1 VNDPFEQ
8 PPFEQPAMRTWPHGR
23 ELADDE
29 CIELSC
35 VGCRTHWRIH
45 DRLRGFK
52 LRCSCDQW
60 LQIPGNVVAE
70 AEANPAITAMGPSD
84 LPVSFS
90 AKHAR
95 HNERGLMELPGDDG
109 DIIYAKIPINA
120 PLAPGAMTRAS
131 HSNQTRWTNRTL
143 IEFTLLMLALLG
155 PQLVALVIAGA
166 NDFEL
171 LLPFASLVSGVCVA
185 GVLAWAGPFGRL
197 GIRGAAPRYWLEVLP
212 VVALSVLIAMGYVE
226 VLRSLVPDMGD
237 GLGDLVERLGLLA
250 SLLVIAVSPALLE
263 EVIFRGMLQGRL
275 MALMGRHLGIFVTAV
290 TFALVHGQPAVLPIH
305 LGIGIYLGYLRE
317 RANSLLPG
325 MLIHFLYNGTLVM
338 MPFLFGE

>member
-1 VNDPFEQ
+1 MSDPFEQ
-8 PPFEQPAMRTWPHGR
+8 PVVRTWPHGR

-35 VGCRTHWRIH
+35 VACRTHWRIH
-45 DRLRGFK
+45 DRLRGFR
-52 LRCSCDQW
+52 LRCSCNQW
-60 LQIPGNVVAE
+60 LEVPGNELVETAVS
-70 AEANPAITAMGPSD
+70 PAITAKDPTD

-95 HNERGLMELPGDDG
+95 YNERGLMELPGDDG
-109 DIIYAKIPINA
+109 DIIYAEIPVNA

-155 PQLVALVIAGA
+155 PQLGA
-166 NDFEL
+166 WLLAEGSDFEL
-171 LLPFASLVSGVCVA
+171 LLPFASLMSGVCVA

-197 GIRGAAPRYWLEVLP
+197 GLRGTTPRYWLEVIA
-212 VVALSVLIAMGYVE
+212 VTALSVMVAMGYIE
-226 VLRSLVPDMGD
+226 VLRALLPDVED
-237 GLGDLVERLGLLA
+237 GLDDITSRLGLIA
-250 SLLVIAVSPALLE
+250 SLLVFAVSPALLE

-275 MALMGRHLGIFVTAV
+275 LALFGRHLGIFVTAV
-290 TFALVHGQPAVLPIH
+290 AFALVHQQPAVLPIH
-305 LGIGIYLGYLRE
+305 LGLGIYLGYLRE

-325 MLIHFLYNGTLVM
+325 MLMHFLYNGTLVT
-338 MPFLFGE
+338 MPFLFVT

>member
-1 VNDPFEQ
+1 MNDPFEQ
-8 PPFEQPAMRTWPHGR
+8 PAVRTWPHGR

-35 VGCRTHWRIH
+35 VACRTHWRIH

-52 LRCSCDQW
+52 LRCSCNQW
-60 LQIPGNVVAE
+60 LQIPGNALAE
-70 AEANPAITAMGPSD
+70 AEANAAITALDPSD
-84 LPVSFS
+84 LPISFS

-120 PLAPGAMTRAS
+120 PLAPGAMKRAS

-155 PQLVALVIAGA
+155 PQFGAWLLAAG

-185 GVLAWAGPFGRL
+185 GILAWAGPFGRL
-197 GIRGAAPRYWLEVLP
+197 GIRGAAPRYWLEVIP
-212 VVALSVLIAMGYVE
+212 VTALSVLIAMGYSE
-226 VLRSLVPDMGD
+226 ILNSLLPGTED
-237 GLGDLVERLGLLA
+237 GSDDTIKRLGLFA

-275 MALMGRHLGIFVTAV
+275 LALMGRHLGIFVTAV
-290 TFALVHGQPAVLPIH
+290 AFALVHGQPAVLPIH

-325 MLIHFLYNGTLVM
+325 MLIHFLYNGSLVS
-338 MPFLFGE
+338 MPFVFAE

>member
-8 PPFEQPAMRTWPHGR
+8 PAVRTWPHGR

-35 VGCRTHWRIH
+35 VACRTHWRIH

-52 LRCSCDQW
+52 LRCSCNQW
-60 LQIPGNVVAE
+60 LQIPGNATTE
-70 AEANPAITAMGPSD
+70 AEANFAITAMDPSD

-90 AKHAR
+90 AKHAS
-95 HNERGLMELPGDDG
+95 HNEHGLMELPGDDG

-143 IEFTLLMLALLG
+143 IEFTLLMMALLG
-155 PQLVALVIAGA
+155 PQIGA
-166 NDFEL
+166 WMMAEGNEFEM

-185 GVLAWAGPFGRL
+185 AVLTWAGPFGRL
-197 GIRGAAPRYWLEVLP
+197 GIRGAAPRYWLEVIP
-212 VVALSVLIAMGYVE
+212 VTALSVLIAIGYTE
-226 VLRSLVPDMGD
+226 VLRSLAPGLDD
-237 GLGDLVERLGLLA
+237 GTDDIIKRLGLFA

-275 MALMGRHLGIFVTAV
+275 LALLGRNLGIFVTAV
-290 TFALVHGQPAVLPIH
+290 AFALVHGQPAVLPIH

-325 MLIHFLYNGTLVM
+325 MLIHFLYNGTLVS
-338 MPFLFGE
+338 MPFVFAE